1 MSTHPHSEDSFET
14 RSIRTQAQRSDH
26 REHSVPIFMTSS
38 FVFDTAEQAKA
49 LFAGEEAGLVYSR
62 YGNPNTDELVDK
74 LCRLEGTDDGVAT
87 ATGMAAMFASLAG
100 LLSAGDHVVA
110 SRALFGSTFA
120 ILQKVLPRWG
130 IEATFVDPKSIDEWE
145 AAIRPNTK
153 LFFAETPSNPGLE
166 LIDMAALGK
175 LAAGRNIIL
184 SVDNCFATPYIQRP
198 AEYGAHL
205 ITHSAT
211 KFMDGQ
217 GRVLGGAILG
227 TKELIAELRFFCRQT
242 GPALSPFNAWVIS
255 KGIETLGL
263 RMERHCQNAFALARH
278 LEADRRITW
287 ARYPF
292 LESHPQ
298 HELAKRQMKLGGGLV
313 TFEVPGG
320 EAGGMKFL
328 NALKMVTRSSNLG
341 DTRSIATHPATTT
354 HAKLT
359 EEERLA
365 IGITPGTIRLSV
377 GLEAIEDLIAD
388 VDQALGA

>member
-1 MSTHPHSEDSFET
+1 MSDRFET
-14 RSIRTQAQRSDH
+14 QSIRTQAERSAH

-38 FVFDTAEQAKA
+38 FVFDSAEQATA
-49 LFAGEEAGLVYSR
+49 LFAGEEEGLVYSR
-62 YGNPNTDELVDK
+62 SGNPNTDELVDK
-74 LCRLEGTDDGVAT
+74 LCKLEGTDDGVTT

-100 LLSAGDHVVA
+100 LLRAGDHVVA
-110 SRALFGSTFA
+110 SRALFGSTFT
-120 ILQKVLPRWG
+120 ILRKVLPRWG
-130 IEATFVDPKSIDEWE
+130 IEATFVDPKNIEEWE
-145 AAIRPNTK
+145 SAIRPNTK
-153 LFFAETPSNPGLE
+153 IFFAETPSNPGLE
-166 LIDMAALGK
+166 LIDMEALGK
-175 LAAGRNIIL
+175 LAAAKNIIL

-198 AEYGAHL
+198 ADYGAHL

-227 TKELIAELRFFCRQT
+227 TKELIGELRFFCRQT

-255 KGIETLGL
+255 KGLETLGL
-263 RMERHCQNAFALARH
+263 RMERHCQNALALAEH
-278 LEADRRITW
+278 LEASPGTTW
-287 ARYPF
+287 VKYPF

-320 EAGGMKFL
+320 EAGGMAFL
-328 NALKMVTRSSNLG
+328 NSLKMVTRSSNLG

-377 GLEAIEDLIAD
+377 GLEAVEDLIAD
-388 VDQALGA
+388 VAQGLAPVG

>member
-1 MSTHPHSEDSFET
+1 MSDNERSFET
-14 RSIRTQAQRSDH
+14 AAIRTQAERSAH

-38 FVFDTAEQAKA
+38 FVFDSAEQAKA

-62 YGNPNTDELVDK
+62 YGNPNTDELVEK
-74 LCRLEGTDDGVAT
+74 LCRLEGAEDGVAT

-120 ILQKVLPRWG
+120 ILQKVLPKWG

-166 LIDMAALGK
+166 LIDMEALGK
-175 LAAGRNIIL
+175 LAAQKNIIL

-227 TKELIAELRFFCRQT
+227 TKELIGELRFFCRQT

-255 KGIETLGL
+255 KGLETLGL
-263 RMERHCQNAFALARH
+263 RMERHCRNALELAKH
-278 LEADRRITW
+278 LEASSGTTW
-287 ARYPF
+287 VKYPF

-298 HELAKRQMKLGGGLV
+298 YELAKRQMKLGGGLV

-320 EAGGMKFL
+320 EAGGMAFL
-328 NALKMVTRSSNLG
+328 NALEMVTRSSNLG

-359 EEERLA
+359 EEERA
-365 IGITPGTIRLSV
+365 KIGITPGTIRLSV
-377 GLEAIEDLIAD
+377 GLEAVEDLFAD
-388 VDQALGA
+388 VDQALGKVG

>member
-1 MSTHPHSEDSFET
+1 MSDNERSFET
-14 RSIRTQAQRSDH
+14 AAIRTQAERSAH

-38 FVFDTAEQAKA
+38 FVFDSAEQAKA

-62 YGNPNTDELVDK
+62 YGNPNTDELVEK
-74 LCRLEGTDDGVAT
+74 LCRLEGAEDGVAT

-100 LLSAGDHVVA
+100 LLGAGDHVVA

-120 ILQKVLPRWG
+120 ILQKVLPKWG

-145 AAIRPNTK
+145 AALRPNTK

-166 LIDMAALGK
+166 LIDMEALGK
-175 LAAGRNIIL
+175 LAADRNIIL

-198 AEYGAHL
+198 ADYGAHL

-227 TKELIAELRFFCRQT
+227 TKELVGELRFFCRQT

-263 RMERHCQNAFALARH
+263 RMERHCQNALALAQH
-278 LEADRRITW
+278 LEAGSGTTW
-287 ARYPF
+287 VKYPF

-320 EAGGMKFL
+320 EAGGMAFL
-328 NALKMVTRSSNLG
+328 NALTMVSRSSNLG

-365 IGITPGTIRLSV
+365 VGVTPGTIRLSV

-388 VDQALGA
+388 VDLALRKVG

>member
-1 MSTHPHSEDSFET
+1 MSDDEGSFDT
-14 RSIRTQAQRSDH
+14 AAIRTQAERSAH

-38 FVFDTAEQAKA
+38 FVFDSAEQAKA

-62 YGNPNTDELVDK
+62 YGNPNTDELVEK
-74 LCRLEGTDDGVAT
+74 LCLLEGAEDGVAT

-100 LLSAGDHVVA
+100 LLGAGDHVVA

-120 ILQKVLPRWG
+120 ILQKVLPKWG
-130 IEATFVDPKSIDEWE
+130 IEATFVDPKDIDEWE
-145 AAIRPNTK
+145 AAVRPSTK

-166 LIDMAALGK
+166 LIDMEALGK
-175 LAAGRNIIL
+175 LAAAKDITL

-198 AEYGAHL
+198 ADYGAHL

-227 TKELIAELRFFCRQT
+227 TKELIGELRFFCRQT

-255 KGIETLGL
+255 KGLETLGL
-263 RMERHCQNAFALARH
+263 RMERHCDNALTLAQY
-278 LEADRRITW
+278 LEASPGTNW
-287 ARYPF
+287 VKYPF

-320 EAGGMKFL
+320 EAGGMAFL
-328 NALKMVTRSSNLG
+328 NALNMVTRSSNLG

-377 GLEAIEDLIAD
+377 GLEGIEDLIAD
-388 VDQALGA
+388 VDRALGKVR

>member
-1 MSTHPHSEDSFET
+1 MSDYEGSFET
-14 RSIRTQAQRSDH
+14 AAIRTQAERSAH

-38 FVFDTAEQAKA
+38 FVFDSAEQAKA

-62 YGNPNTDELVDK
+62 YGNPNSDELVEK
-74 LCRLEGTDDGVAT
+74 LCLLEGAEDGVAT

-120 ILQKVLPRWG
+120 ILQRVLPKWG

-166 LIDMAALGK
+166 LIDMEALGK
-175 LAAGRNIIL
+175 LAAQKNITL

-227 TKELIAELRFFCRQT
+227 TKELIGELRFFCRQT

-255 KGIETLGL
+255 KGLETLGL
-263 RMERHCQNAFALARH
+263 RMERHCQNALALAKH
-278 LEADRRITW
+278 LEASSGTTW
-287 ARYPF
+287 VKYPF

-328 NALKMVTRSSNLG
+328 NALNMVTRSSNLG

-359 EEERLA
+359 EEERQK

-388 VDQALGA
+388 VDQALGKVG

>member
-1 MSTHPHSEDSFET
+1 MSDNERSFET
-14 RSIRTQAQRSDH
+14 AAIRTQAERSAH

-38 FVFDTAEQAKA
+38 FVFDSAEQAKA

-62 YGNPNTDELVDK
+62 YGNPNTDELVEK
-74 LCRLEGTDDGVAT
+74 LCRLEGAEDGVAT

-100 LLSAGDHVVA
+100 LLGAGDHVVA

-120 ILQKVLPRWG
+120 ILQKVLPKWG
-130 IEATFVDPKSIDEWE
+130 IDATFVDPKSIDEWE
-145 AAIRPNTK
+145 AALRPNTK

-166 LIDMAALGK
+166 LIDMEALGK
-175 LAAGRNIIL
+175 LAADRNIIL

-198 AEYGAHL
+198 ADYGAHL

-227 TKELIAELRFFCRQT
+227 TKELVGELRFFCRQT

-263 RMERHCQNAFALARH
+263 RMERHCQNALALAQH
-278 LEADRRITW
+278 LEASSGTTW
-287 ARYPF
+287 VKYPF

-320 EAGGMKFL
+320 EAGGMAFL
-328 NALKMVTRSSNLG
+328 NALTMVSRSSNLG

-365 IGITPGTIRLSV
+365 VGVTPGTIRLSV

-388 VDQALGA
+388 VDQALRKVG

>member
-1 MSTHPHSEDSFET
+1 MSDNERSFET
-14 RSIRTQAQRSDH
+14 AAIRTQAERSAH

-38 FVFDTAEQAKA
+38 FVFDSAEQAKA

-62 YGNPNTDELVDK
+62 YGNPNTDELVEK
-74 LCRLEGTDDGVAT
+74 LCRLEGAEDGVAT

-100 LLSAGDHVVA
+100 LLGAGDHVVA

-120 ILQKVLPRWG
+120 ILQKVLPKWG
-130 IEATFVDPKSIDEWE
+130 IDATFVDPKSIDEWE
-145 AAIRPNTK
+145 AALRPNTK

-166 LIDMAALGK
+166 LIDMEALGK
-175 LAAGRNIIL
+175 LAADRNIIL

-198 AEYGAHL
+198 ADYGAHL

-227 TKELIAELRFFCRQT
+227 TKELVGELRFFCRQT

-263 RMERHCQNAFALARH
+263 RMERHCQNALALAQH
-278 LEADRRITW
+278 LEASSGTTW
-287 ARYPF
+287 VKYPF

-298 HELAKRQMKLGGGLV
+298 HDLAKRQMKLGGGLV

-320 EAGGMKFL
+320 EAGGMAFL
-328 NALKMVTRSSNLG
+328 NALTMVSRSSNLG

-365 IGITPGTIRLSV
+365 VGVTPGTIRLSV

-388 VDQALGA
+388 VDQALRKVG

>member
-1 MSTHPHSEDSFET
+1 
-14 RSIRTQAQRSDH
+14 
-26 REHSVPIFMTSS
+26 
-38 FVFDTAEQAKA
+38 
-49 LFAGEEAGLVYSR
+49 
-62 YGNPNTDELVDK
+62 
-74 LCRLEGTDDGVAT
+74 
-87 ATGMAAMFASLAG
+87 
-100 LLSAGDHVVA
+100 
-110 SRALFGSTFA
+110 
-120 ILQKVLPRWG
+120 
-130 IEATFVDPKSIDEWE
+130 
-145 AAIRPNTK
+145 
-153 LFFAETPSNPGLE
+153 
-166 LIDMAALGK
+166 MAALGK
-175 LAAGRNIIL
+175 LASDKNIIL

-198 AEYGAHL
+198 AEYGAHI

-255 KGIETLGL
+255 KGIETLGV
-263 RMERHCQNAFALARH
+263 RMERHCENAFALAKH
-278 LEADRRITW
+278 LESDRRITW

-359 EEERLA
+359 EEERQA

-388 VDQALGA
+388 VDQALGAVG